1 MYHGI
6 VDDALSPTQVKQ
18 RVHLEMEAGDTV
30 FFHPLLVHGSGMNRT
45 DGFRKAIACHY
56 AAASAPF
63 TDVAGTV
70 QEPMMNEALG
80 VLARKVG
87 VSEDQLAALSVQER
101 VRLYHDVWRV
111 KSRAIG
117 ATAMAEPTWDR
128 EAAMQSIIKF
138 AAKGSAT
145 GSGRWKPLA
154 KVTSSTQQS

>member
-1 MYHGI
+1 
-6 VDDALSPTQVKQ
+6 
-18 RVHLEMEAGDTV
+18 
-30 FFHPLLVHGSGMNRT
+30 MNRT

-63 TDVAGTV
+63 SDVAGTV

-87 VSEDQLAALSVQER
+87 TGEDQLAALGVPER

-117 ATAMAEPTWDR
+117 ATADEPSWDR
-128 EAAMQSIIKF
+128 GKAMQSIINF
-138 AAKGSAT
+138 AASPGRQTPKMKTKGH
-145 GSGRWKPLA
+145 
-154 KVTSSTQQS
+154 